1 MKLERKSTYPF
12 LESVGVYDGQAP
24 LLPYHQARVDRTFA
38 AFYPEQKPLDLKTLW
53 EKTDFPSGH
62 IKWRIPYN
70 ARESDPKITPFPTR
84 NIEQLQIVVDD
95 TVEYA
100 YKFTERDRLD
110 ALYEQKA
117 NVADE
122 ILIIRKGLLTDAYYY
137 NVVVIMGPDLLT
149 PRQPLLP
156 GVMRAFCLKQEKIQ
170 CADIRVADLTA
181 AEGVYLINALHPL
194 ERAAFIERER
204 IFLPSGH

>member
-1 MKLERKSTYPF
+1 MKSERKSTYPF

-38 AFYPEQKPLDLKTLW
+38 AFYPRQKPLDLVSLW
-53 EKTDFPSGH
+53 EKTDFPAGKL
-62 IKWRIPYN
+62 KWRIPYN
-70 ARESDPKITPFPTR
+70 AREAEPQIQPFTER

-95 TVEYA
+95 SIEYA

-110 ALYEQKA
+110 ALYEEK
-117 NVADE
+117 VDDADE
-122 ILIIRKGLLTDAYYY
+122 ILIIRNGLLTDAYYY
-137 NVVVIMGPDLLT
+137 NVVIKMGSDLLT

-156 GVMRAFCLKQEKIQ
+156 GVMRAYCLENEQIQ
-170 CADIRVADLTA
+170 LANIQLADLYKS
-181 AEGVYLINALHPL
+181 EGVYLINALHPL

-204 IFLPSGH
+204 IIGR